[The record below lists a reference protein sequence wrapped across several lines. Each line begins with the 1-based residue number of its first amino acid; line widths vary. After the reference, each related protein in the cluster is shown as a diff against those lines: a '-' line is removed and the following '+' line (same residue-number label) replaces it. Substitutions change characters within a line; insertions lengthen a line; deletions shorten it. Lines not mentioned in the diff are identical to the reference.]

1 MTKNMTSKNKQT
13 GVVLVVSLIM
23 LLLLTLIGVT
33 GTQVTTL
40 EEKMAGNARDQ
51 NVAFQAAEATLIE
64 AENFIL
70 LSTTNTATF
79 TIGTAGLLG
88 QDDPATTS
96 IEFPEPDFFNATA
109 WTSANSAATTDFG
122 EKFVNNN
129 GKHIADPR
137 YIIKHMV
144 TIPASGSVGAR
155 KIYRITARAQGISP
169 GTQVVLQEYFER
181 TN

>member
-1 MTKNMTSKNKQT
+1 MTNNITSKNKQT

-40 EEKMAGNARDQ
+40 EEKMAGNSRDQ

-70 LSTTNTATF
+70 LPSTNTATF
-79 TIGTAGLLG
+79 TGSGGLLG
-88 QDDPATTS
+88 QMNA
-96 IEFPEPDFFNATA
+96 EPNYFSANT
-109 WTSANSAATTDFG
+109 WISANSAATTGFG
-122 EKFVNNN
+122 GNFVNNN
-129 GKHIADPR
+129 GTNIADPR
-137 YIIKHMV
+137 YIIKRIAF
-144 TIPASGSVGAR
+144 IPASGGVSAR
-155 KIYRITARAQGISP
+155 SIFKITARAQGLNP
-169 GTQVVLQEYFER
+169 GTQVVLQEIFER